1 MCTQLGKY
9 FAQSFSYSYAF
20 EAVDEHMNPRET
32 LPLVF
37 GTFFVNTIAPSLNL
51 AGTTLVV
58 DDARRRGIAPGKA
71 TSAALLMQITVDSGF
86 ATIMLIAFGILAAT
100 VGLSPLWFLLG
111 LLVIALVSAMVLIL
125 VLGRKR
131 PALVLRALRPIERLV
146 DRVLVRF
153 KKKPLDPWVERI
165 VGSFSDAA
173 GLIAHNPKTTAKAF
187 GCSIAASAC
196 ELACFSLVGVAFG
209 VHQPEPLICGY
220 VVATLFAMISI
231 TPQGVGVVE
240 AAVVVAFTSFGVSGA
255 AGLSIA
261 LVYRGIVFWM
271 PFLIGAIL
279 IQTTK
284 TFKHDAKRAVRDQK
298 GKGLAPLSPKP
309 VIRSAH
315 PAFLRG
321 LNGKL
326 TTFRCAPC
334 SRMAGCMQRGSG
346 CRTERGDYEK
356 ECHRARGHGF
366 RACRRFGACGLL
378 GLFGAL
384 GGCGF
389 VRARPVRS
397 GAGGAVD
404 LLQRHAAAGFRRP
417 RQGLQCDERQG
428 SRHRGDQLQPRRRQR
443 PGLRCHRFRAG
454 ACGFG
459 GDARRVPVVFRYG
472 VGHRRVSAWWPD
484 LSGYLT
490 EEEKAGFVEG
500 FLEEGDLNGNGSL
513 KVFPV
518 GKSTETLQINMT
530 DFQTSRCHRHF
541 ARRDEHH

>member
-1 MCTQLGKY
+1 MKKLNIRNLLIGLVIVIVLAVVLLRGDQLVELVETIKKGAVIPLIAAVCTQLGKY

-111 LLVIALVSAMVLIL
+111 LLVIALVSAM
-125 VLGRKR
+125 
-131 PALVLRALRPIERLV
+131 
-146 DRVLVRF
+146 VRF

-298 GKGLAPLSPKP
+298 GKGL
-309 VIRSAH
+309 
-315 PAFLRG
+315 
-321 LNGKL
+321 
-326 TTFRCAPC
+326 
-334 SRMAGCMQRGSG
+334 
-346 CRTERGDYEK
+346 
-356 ECHRARGHGF
+356 
-366 RACRRFGACGLL
+366 RR
-378 GLFGAL
+378 
-384 GGCGF
+384 
-389 VRARPVRS
+389 
-397 GAGGAVD
+397 
-404 LLQRHAAAGFRRP
+404 
-417 RQGLQCDERQG
+417 
-428 SRHRGDQLQPRRRQR
+428 
-443 PGLRCHRFRAG
+443 
-454 ACGFG
+454 
-459 GDARRVPVVFRYG
+459 
-472 VGHRRVSAWWPD
+472 
-484 LSGYLT
+484 
-490 EEEKAGFVEG
+490 
-500 FLEEGDLNGNGSL
+500 
-513 KVFPV
+513 
-518 GKSTETLQINMT
+518 
-530 DFQTSRCHRHF
+530 
-541 ARRDEHH
+541 